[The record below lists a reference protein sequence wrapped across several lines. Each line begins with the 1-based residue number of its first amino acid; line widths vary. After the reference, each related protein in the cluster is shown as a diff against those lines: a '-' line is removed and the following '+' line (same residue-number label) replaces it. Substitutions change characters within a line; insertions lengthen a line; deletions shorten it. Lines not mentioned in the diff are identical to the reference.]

1 VANEIKLSIKV
12 ADDGSLSV
20 VAKEAKKA
28 SKELDKVGNASDKT
42 AKSAKGADRNMK
54 GLSKQS
60 ANASKNFSKMQQG
73 MTGGLV
79 PAYAILASNVFALS
93 AAFEFFKRAAD
104 LSNLEAS
111 QISYAENTGIA
122 LGSITQRL
130 REASGGML
138 GFKESAQA
146 AAIGMAKG
154 FSPAQLEALA
164 DGAKRASV
172 ALGRNFEDAFDRLIR
187 GASKA
192 EPELLDELGITL
204 RLEDATKKYAASIG
218 KSAKELNT
226 YQRSQAV
233 LIETQSQLEKNFGGM
248 DGAVNPFVRL
258 SKTFDDII
266 KQVTEFFLPMF
277 QGIANL
283 LSGSATSAIAA
294 FGLLGASIFK
304 TILPMEEMNTK
315 LTDFA
320 ANATSGFDT
329 AVAELK
335 EFTTEVKVAQEQ
347 LEATKAGGAQD
358 YQAFAKKAIDQ
369 GADSPS
375 LKRAAE
381 GKATPQ
387 DNARIKTAITAFE
400 KNAKDGTKKVRGMFA
415 KVNSEIVTGLSGAM
429 NRMNAKT
436 TSTFGRMTKRI
447 VVWGKGAKV
456 VFKGVGAAGRIMFVG
471 MAKTAAFAGRQMD
484 RALKFAGVIGI
495 IKLVFDA
502 VMGLAQSPM
511 TVLTGFARMADGIV
525 NFTAP
530 VLDFLAK
537 GFLSMGDS
545 VLNTWNSIKS
555 GVLNIITDIKLSFAT
570 KIVEAINS
578 AKEAANGLIETF
590 NIITESNLD
599 TFDLTDPPDP
609 KNYAKVTAEI
619 SNMADGYVKIN
630 VEGNRFEQ
638 MLNDSAIGEWATG
651 VESAADALKLSAQA
665 LKAFIESAKSSEKSI
680 AGIVLGLDQAKN
692 GAERGTKAFNG
703 LASSDIGGLFATIAK
718 EYKVWNTET
727 KQFDTKSIMNIQ
739 DQASA
744 TAELIKRMQGLN
756 EISPVVAAAL
766 EKAVNG
772 DSTDLVALS
781 KDITDTNVQLKFFE
795 EGLES
800 TKSSVKDSLAGGDMR
815 KGITALMQLRE
826 AGNDAGEGIER
837 VTGQTGK
844 LEELQ
849 ATFEELFGKGTNTN
863 ELLATL
869 IALQEETDAIATSQ
883 AMVNGLQGTSK
894 TLLQEELDIRLKT
907 NEIARVRVQ
916 LAQAQNDT
924 DAASLSQKLRIL
936 GIEERITKQAKIRR
950 LSGEVGA
957 AGGSKTATGGMQ
969 FAMNMSGLK
978 GDKAGLQKEQAG
990 LESMYGPLTSE
1001 QQERL
1006 KSLPGEIS
1014 AVEGSMKT
1022 LSDGQSKD
1030 IFKNMAGDFAAL
1042 GPQGE
1047 LMSQVSMGMS
1057 TVISSVELMGE
1068 AGASSAQKMQ
1078 AGFQI
1083 AGAAIATVSGIMNA
1097 AHKGRT
1103 AAIDAEIAAEKKK
1116 DGKSKQSLARIK
1128 SLEKK
1133 KEDMARKNFEMN
1145 KKMQMA
1151 NVIVSTAAAVA
1162 QLYANPM
1169 DLTKVWA
1176 SIMTGTVI
1184 AMGAAQLGMIAG
1196 TSFQGGGGVG
1206 SGGGTPT
1213 SVSMGQR
1220 GTSSDLGKSQSARGE
1235 LAYFRG
1241 AQGTGG
1247 AENFKSAFSGYKHRA
1262 AGGNAG
1268 YIVGE
1273 QGPEL
1278 FMPDRPGTIVPS
1290 DDIAEAGGGGNV
1302 SINISAID
1310 ASGVESVL
1318 MEQRGNIISMLR
1330 EAANSYGEDFMED
1343 IDESTYTTPAVG
1355 RA

>member
-1 VANEIKLSIKV
+1 MANTIKLSIKV
-12 ADDGSLSV
+12 DDDGSLSV
-20 VAKEAKKA
+20 VGKEAKKA
-28 SKELDKVGNASDKT
+28 AKGLDDVGKASDKT
-42 AKSAKGADRNMK
+42 SKSAKTADRNMK
-54 GLSKQS
+54 GLSNQS
-60 ANASKNFSKMQQG
+60 ANANKNFSKMQQG

-111 QISYAENTGIA
+111 QISYAENTGVA

-164 DGAKRASV
+164 DGAKKASV
-172 ALGRNFEDAFDRLIR
+172 ALGRNFEDSFDRLIR

-248 DGAVNPFVRL
+248 DAAVNPFVRL

-283 LSGSATSAIAA
+283 LSGSTASAIAA

-304 TILPMEEMNTK
+304 TIVPMDEMNLK
-315 LTDFA
+315 LDEFS
-320 ANATSGFDT
+320 ANATSGFDD
-329 AVAELK
+329 ALDNLR
-335 EFTTEVKVAQEQ
+335 EFTDEVRVAGEA

-358 YQAFAKKAIDQ
+358 YQSFAQDAIDQ

-375 LKRAAE
+375 LKRAAAGE
-381 GKATPQ
+381 ATPQ
-387 DNARIKTAITAFE
+387 DNARIKSGIDAFQ
-400 KNAKDGTKKVRGMFA
+400 KHAAAGTKKVTGMFA
-415 KVNSEIVTGLSGAM
+415 KVNADIVTGMNGAM
-429 NRMNAKT
+429 NRMNAKSI
-436 TSTFGRMTKRI
+436 STMGRIGKRI
-447 VVWGKGAKV
+447 KIWGMKSKV
-456 VFKGVGAAGRIMFVG
+456 VFKFVGAAGRLAFVG
-471 MAKTAAFAGRQMD
+471 IAKAAKFAGKMMD
-484 RALKFAGVIGI
+484 KALKFAGVIGI
-495 IKLVFDA
+495 IKLILDA
-502 VMGLAQSPM
+502 VMGLAESPM
-511 TVLTGFARMADGIV
+511 TVLLGFARMADGIM

-530 VLDFLAK
+530 LLDFIAK
-537 GFLSMGDS
+537 GFLMMADS
-545 VLNTWNSIKS
+545 ILNTWNSVKA
-555 GVLNIITDIKLSFAT
+555 GVLNIITDIKLAFAT
-570 KIVEAINS
+570 KIVDSINT
-578 AKEAANGLIETF
+578 AKEAANKLIETF
-590 NIITESNLD
+590 NIITNSDLEK
-599 TFDLTDPPDP
+599 FVLTDAPDP
-609 KNYAKVTAEI
+609 KNYKQIKAEI
-619 SNMADGYVKIN
+619 SDMESGYVAIN
-630 VEGNRFEQ
+630 VEGKRFEE
-638 MLNDSAIGEWATG
+638 MLEESAIGKWATETER
-651 VESAADALKLSAQA
+651 VADALKLSAQA
-665 LKAFIESAKSSEKSI
+665 LKAFIESAKSSEK
-680 AGIVLGLDQAKN
+680 AMGGIVLGMEQAEN
-692 GAERGTKAFNG
+692 GAQRGQKAFNG
-703 LASSDIGGLFATIAK
+703 LASLDIGGLFKTISK
-718 EYKVWNTET
+718 EQKVWNNES
-727 KQFDTKSIMNIQ
+727 KKFDTTFVMN
-739 DQASA
+739 ASDRAEA
-744 TAELIKRMQGLN
+744 TKELIKRMQGLTD
-756 EISPVVAAAL
+756 ISPKMAAAL
-766 EKAVNG
+766 KLAVGG
-772 DSTDLVALS
+772 DSTELEALS
-781 KDITDTNVQLKFFE
+781 KDVTDTNVQLKFFE
-795 EGLES
+795 EGLQS
-800 TKSSVKDSLAGGDMR
+800 TKTSVKDSLAGGDMR
-815 KGITALMQLRE
+815 KGITALRQLRE
-826 AGNDAGEGIER
+826 AGLDAGEGIER
-837 VTGQTGK
+837 TTGQTGK
-844 LEELQ
+844 LAELNE
-849 ATFEELFGKGTNTN
+849 TFKELFGEGTDTN
-863 ELLATL
+863 ALLDTL
-869 IALQEETDAIATSQ
+869 VAIQQETDSIATAQ
-883 AMVNGLQGTSK
+883 ATINGLQGSSK
-894 TLLQEELDIRLKT
+894 TVLQEELDIRLKA
-907 NEIARVRVQ
+907 NEITQVRIQ
-916 LAQAQNDT
+916 IAQAQNDT
-924 DAASLSQKLRIL
+924 DKAALDLKLRIL
-936 GIEERITKQAKIRR
+936 GIEERITKQAKLRR

-957 AGGSKTATGGMQ
+957 AGSSKTATGGMQ

-978 GDKAGLQKEQAG
+978 GDKAGLVAEHKS
-990 LESMYGPLTSE
+990 LSDFKGPLSE
-1001 QQERL
+1001 EDDKRL
-1006 KSLPGEIS
+1006 RGLPAEIT
-1014 AVEGSMKT
+1014 AVDGAIKT
-1022 LSDGQSKD
+1022 LGEGQSKD
-1030 IFKNMAGDFAAL
+1030 IFKNMAGDFSAL

-1068 AGASSAQKMQ
+1068 AGSDSAAKMQ

-1103 AAIDAEIAAEKKK
+1103 AAIDKEIAAEKKR
-1116 DGKSKQSLARIK
+1116 DGKSVQSLARIK
-1128 SLEKK
+1128 AMEKK

-1151 NVIVSTAAAVA
+1151 SVIVSTAAAVA
-1162 QLYANPM
+1162 QLFANPM
-1169 DLTKVWA
+1169 DLTKGWA
-1176 SIMTGTVI
+1176 AMMVPMVI

-1196 TSFQGGGGVG
+1196 TSFQGGGSASAG
-1206 SGGGTPT
+1206 STPT
-1213 SVSMGQR
+1213 SVSVGQR
-1220 GTSSDLGKSQSARGE
+1220 GTSSDLGKSKSARGE

-1241 AQGTGG
+1241 GQGTGG
-1247 AENFKSAFSGYKHRA
+1247 AENFKSAFYGSKHRA

-1268 YIVGE
+1268 YVVGE

-1290 DDIAEAGGGGNV
+1290 DDIAEVGGGGSVN
-1302 SINISAID
+1302 INISAID